1 MTGHDIVVI
10 GGSAGS
16 IEALQRLVADLP
28 PDLPA
33 SIFIVVHFPANST
46 SVLPDI
52 LTRAGTL
59 RARHAEDGEPIEPG
73 RIYVAPPG
81 CHLFVNLGR
90 LRVSSGPKENGHRP
104 AVDPLFRTAAQA
116 YGPRVLGVVLSGNLD
131 DGTAG
136 LLAIKEAGGAAV
148 VQDPADALYPSMPRS
163 AVAHVPVDRVAPL
176 AELSALI
183 TSLVGPN
190 GAARTQRHEEEF
202 MSDSFEPGPAEHDP
216 LIEQTPDSDGVPST
230 FTCPECKGALWEVRR
245 GGLTSYRCR
254 VGHAFTGNILLQE
267 QAQALEAALW
277 TALRS
282 LEEHAALARK
292 MARSAGGRGHPDA
305 ASALTEQAM
314 DSEHHASVIR
324 GVLTHAD
331 ETSDSTLSTNA

>member
-1 MTGHDIVVI
+1 MAGHDIVVI

-16 IEALQRLVADLP
+16 VEALQRLVAGLP
-28 PDLPA
+28 ADLPA
-33 SIFIVVHFPANST
+33 AIFIVVHFPAEGT
-46 SVLPDI
+46 SMLPDI
-52 LTRAGTL
+52 LTRAGAL
-59 RARHAEDGEPIEPG
+59 PAQHAEDGEPIERR
-73 RIYVAPPG
+73 RIYVARPG
-81 CHLFVNLGR
+81 CHLLLNPGR

-163 AVAHVPVDRVAPL
+163 AIAHVPVDHVARL
-176 AELSALI
+176 ADLPALI
-183 TSLVGPN
+183 TSLVSSN
-190 GAARTQRHEEEF
+190 GAARDQRHVEEF
-202 MSDSFEPGPAEHDP
+202 MADSFEPGPAEDDP
-216 LIEQTPDSDGVPST
+216 LVRQTPDSDGVPST
-230 FTCPECKGALWEVRR
+230 FTCPECKGALWEARR
-245 GGLTSYRCR
+245 GELTTYRCR
-254 VGHAFTGNILLQE
+254 VGHAFTADSLLQE

-282 LEEHAALARK
+282 LEEHAALARRI
-292 MARSAGGRGHPDA
+292 ARSAGKRGHPDT

-324 GVLTHAD
+324 GVLTRA
-331 ETSDSTLSTNA
+331 EATSDSTLSTNA